1 MAALIAFFLDFFCA
15 NEGIIVSACVPLYRS
30 SNCALIA
37 DGFFDPASVEKIDAA
52 VRVTDDEMRVWS
64 YGKMR
69 TSDDSV
75 DLIPDYRMD
84 ANFRGRQ
91 ANLWFPTNFF
101 TWALLVTVSTSVY
114 WWQAAGRSGWLCS
127 CLTARKSSESDESES
142 VKQNMMS
149 ELLWGSICGEWEW
162 CMKQQ
167 IQIQKMINV
176 WSNFFVRFQ
185 KMTSFRIYSDFNS
198 STDDQC

>member
-1 MAALIAFFLDFFCA
+1 MAALIAFFLDFICA

-52 VRVTDDEMRVWS
+52 VRVSDDEMRVWS

-75 DLIPDYRMD
+75 DLIPDCRMD

-91 ANLWFPTNFF
+91 FL
-101 TWALLVTVSTSVY
+101 
-114 WWQAAGRSGWLCS
+114 GM
-127 CLTARKSSESDESES
+127 SSSLEDS
-142 VKQNMMS
+142 N
-149 ELLWGSICGEWEW
+149 SICG
-162 CMKQQ
+162 MDHLHS
-167 IQIQKMINV
+167 MV
-176 WSNFFVRFQ
+176 AVSV
-185 KMTSFRIYSDFNS
+185 
-198 STDDQC
+198 

>member
-1 MAALIAFFLDFFCA
+1 MAALIAFFLDFICA
-15 NEGIIVSACVPLYRS
+15 NEGIIGSACVPLYRS

-69 TSDDSV
+69 TSYDSV

-91 ANLWFPTNFF
+91 FLGMSSSLEDSNSICRMHHLHSMLAISMQLTCIRVHLCMILPPGLIGEFMVPNQLLHLGIACDRVNQCI
-101 TWALLVTVSTSVY
+101 LVTS
-114 WWQAAGRSGWLCS
+114 RREKWLF
-127 CLTARKSSESDESES
+127 LPHRKE
-142 VKQNMMS
+142 V
-149 ELLWGSICGEWEW
+149 I
-162 CMKQQ
+162 
-167 IQIQKMINV
+167 
-176 WSNFFVRFQ
+176 
-185 KMTSFRIYSDFNS
+185 RIRRV
-198 STDDQC
+198 